1 MSESADQAYSTPS
14 HQCLQHACK
23 IGITEDKPVM
33 FDYWT
38 ASLDD
43 NVLIGVRE
51 NNEKLLVK
59 SEEEYTSPITKI
71 FKVESEYIII
81 TENSI
86 YITHEKVKT
95 RRIS

>member
-1 MSESADQAYSTPS
+1 MSDSAEQAYTCPS

-23 IGITEDKPVM
+23 ISISEDKPVM
-33 FDYWT
+33 YDYWT
-38 ASLDD
+38 ASLDE
-43 NVLIGVRE
+43 NVIIGVRE

-71 FKVESEYIII
+71 FKVENEYIII
-81 TENSI
+81 TEYSI
-86 YITHEKVKT
+86 YITHAKVKT

>member
-1 MSESADQAYSTPS
+1 MSESADQAYTTPS

-23 IGITEDKPVM
+23 IAITEDKPVM
-33 FDYWT
+33 YDYWT
-38 ASLDD
+38 ASCDD
-43 NVLIGVRE
+43 DVLIGVRE

-71 FKVESEYIII
+71 FKIENEYIII

-86 YITHEKVKT
+86 YITSEKVKT